1 MDIGNKIQKIRAD
14 QGMTQAEFADKFHV
28 SRQTV
33 SNWENNKNYPD
44 LSILRSISDEY
55 AISFDTLLKDDVEY
69 ISHIDNANDR
79 AIKATRWLKIVVPVA
94 IVLLVITA
102 AVAVHQSKRGTYES
116 SALPGIEDKDYVYP
130 KNENGQ
136 TYGPDWMGA
145 GEGYEDHAPDLIAAQ
160 GVNGKQGYV
169 KRIDLDDSD
178 GSLVSTPEEATQ
190 YMDRK
195 NQRNGKNYYIVIPVF
210 AEDGVTEIDQF
221 WIYNGSGQF
230 SVESSSKAVTVPDL
244 TGMKKDDAAE
254 VLEKSG
260 LELGNIAIVITDG
273 DKGTV
278 VNQDPPAGSN
288 LGAGSR
294 VDITVNGE

>member
-79 AIKATRWLKIVVPVA
+79 AIKATRWLRIVVPVA
-94 IVLLVITA
+94 IILLVITA
-102 AVAVHQSKRGTYES
+102 AVALQQSKRGTYES

-145 GEGYEDHAPDLIAAQ
+145 GEGYEEHAPDLIAAS

-169 KRIDLDDSD
+169 KRTDLDNLD
-178 GSLVSTPEEATQ
+178 GSPVSTPDEADE
-190 YMDRK
+190 YMERK

-244 TGMKKDDAAE
+244 TGMKTDDAAE

>member
-1 MDIGNKIQKIRAD
+1 MDIGNKIQKIRTD

-69 ISHIDNANDR
+69 ISHIDKASDQ

-94 IVLLVITA
+94 ILLLVITA
-102 AVAVHQSKRGTYES
+102 AVAVQQSKKGTYES

-145 GEGYEDHAPDLIAAQ
+145 GEGYEDHAPDLIAAS

-169 KRIDLDDSD
+169 KRTDLDDPD
-178 GSLVSTPEEATQ
+178 GSLVSSPEEAVQ
-190 YMDRK
+190 YMERK

-221 WIYNGSGQF
+221 WIYNGSGQY
-230 SVESSSKAVTVPDL
+230 SPGSNSKAVTVPDL
-244 TGMKKDDAAE
+244 RGMKKDDAVEA
-254 VLEKSG
+254 LENAG
-260 LELGNIAIVITDG
+260 LILGNIEIVVVDG
-273 DKGTV
+273 DKGIV
-278 VNQDPPAGSN
+278 INQEPPAGSN
-288 LGAGSR
+288 LETGSK
-294 VDITVNGE
+294 VNITINSE

>member
-14 QGMTQAEFADKFHV
+14 HNMTQAEFADKFHV

-55 AISFDTLLKDDVEY
+55 NISFDTLLKEDVEY
-69 ISHIDNANDR
+69 IAQIDRTGDQAIR
-79 AIKATRWLKIVVPVA
+79 ATKWLKVMIPIVVIMITVSAA
-94 IVLLVITA
+94 ITI
-102 AVAVHQSKRGTYES
+102 HQHKLGSYES
-116 SALPGIEDKDYVYP
+116 GPLPGIDDKNYVYP
-130 KNENGQ
+130 VNENGQ
-136 TYGPDWMGA
+136 TYGLDWMGDD
-145 GEGYEDHAPDLIAAQ
+145 YEEHAPDLIAAQ

-190 YMDRK
+190 YRDRK

-244 TGMKKDDAAE
+244 TGMKTDDAAE

>member
-1 MDIGNKIQKIRAD
+1 MDIGQKIQTIRSD
-14 QGMTQAEFADKFHV
+14 HGMTQAEFAEKFHV

-44 LSILRSISDEY
+44 LSILRSISNEY
-55 AISFDTLLKDDVEY
+55 DISFDTLLKEDIEY
-69 ISHIDNANDR
+69 ISHIDNASDQAIR
-79 AIKATRWLKIVVPVA
+79 ATKWLKVMIPIVIIMIIVSAA
-94 IVLLVITA
+94 ITI
-102 AVAVHQSKRGTYES
+102 HQHKLGSHES
-116 SALPGIEDKDYVYP
+116 GPLPGIDDKDYVYP
-130 KNENGQ
+130 VNENGQ
-136 TYGPDWMGA
+136 TYGLDWMGDD
-145 GEGYEDHAPDLIAAQ
+145 YEEHAPDLIAAE

-190 YMDRK
+190 YMERK

-221 WIYNGSGQF
+221 WTYNGSGQY
-230 SVESSSKAVTVPDL
+230 SADNNSKAVTVPDL
-244 TGMKKDDAAE
+244 TGMTKDDAVETLDNA
-254 VLEKSG
+254 G

-278 VNQDPPAGSN
+278 INQVPPAGSN
-288 LGAGSR
+288 LGTGSR
-294 VDITVNGE
+294 VDITMNGE